1 MDEVVLF
8 WHYSCMQNANPIC
21 DKLYPHATSAMDNS
35 LAKHIKMAVATLG
48 QTCHLYGSAAE
59 HLEVAGS
66 ILVQPHLLRGSAMW
80 LQLQHHIVCGH
91 RPMTDNRAQLQ
102 RNQPGGV
109 AHKVDVTQAHYV
121 PVHLLRCN

>member
-1 MDEVVLF
+1 VDVIVLF
-8 WHYSCMQNANPIC
+8 WHHSCMQNANPIC

-35 LAKHIKMAVATLG
+35 
-48 QTCHLYGSAAE
+48 SAE
-59 HLEVAGS
+59 HLEMAVTTLGRTH
-66 ILVQPHLLRGSAMW
+66 HLHGSALW
-80 LQLQHHIVCGH
+80 LQLQHHIVRGH

>member
-1 MDEVVLF
+1 
-8 WHYSCMQNANPIC
+8 MQNANPI

-35 LAKHIKMAVATLG
+35 LAKHLKMAVATLG

-91 RPMTDNRAQLQ
+91 RPMTENRARLQ
-102 RNQPGGV
+102 RDQPGGV
-109 AHKVDVTQAHYV
+109 THSRHAS
-121 PVHLLRCN
+121 LLRACTLAGMQLGEPFCSKQPPYD